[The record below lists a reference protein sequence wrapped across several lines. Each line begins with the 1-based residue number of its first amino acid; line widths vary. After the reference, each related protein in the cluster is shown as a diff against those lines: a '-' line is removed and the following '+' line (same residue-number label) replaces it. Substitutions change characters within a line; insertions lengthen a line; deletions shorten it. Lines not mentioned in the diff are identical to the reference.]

1 MTDHFIVNNGSITHA
16 PQTTRQRLWGRIAT
30 GATVA
35 LIAGGAM
42 LLNSPDAKADDKLDN
57 LAKGDSGNTVCEI
70 LYASG
75 INMPTIMR
83 IGEIVVNPNG
93 HPSGYTYQEA
103 GGFIG
108 LAVATHC
115 PSLLPQV
122 LSFAENYAANSA
134 GVNRKTA

>member
-1 MTDHFIVNNGSITHA
+1 MTDHFIVNQGTITHA
-16 PQTTRQRLWGRIAT
+16 PQTTRQRRVAVLAGSAFAALAVI
-30 GATVA
+30 GAS
-35 LIAGGAM
+35 
-42 LLNSPDAKADDKLDN
+42 LLSAPDAKADAALDN
-57 LAKGDSGNTVCEI
+57 IARGESGNTVCEM
-70 LYASG
+70 LYSGG
-75 INMPTIMR
+75 INIATLTR

-93 HPSGYTYQEA
+93 HPSGYLYREA

-108 LAVATHC
+108 LSVATHC